1 MEWKTTNKTYRKRVN
16 NQKIK
21 IYKRNQKEQ
30 IFNK

>member
-1 MEWKTTNKTYRKRVN
+1 MEWKTTNKTYRKIVN

-21 IYKRNQKEQ
+21 IYKRNKKEQ